1 MPHRPR
7 ASNLPETLRHPQR
20 TPRRERVAEQLREE
34 ISAIMLREM
43 KDPRVRLASIS
54 RVTVSADLRDARV
67 MVSAVG
73 EDRERHAVVD
83 AMRHAEGFVRA
94 QLGDRLENLRTIPHL
109 RFELDESIAY
119 SVRISAML
127 REVAEAHSE
136 TPPADEDDGTPS

>member
-1 MPHRPR
+1 MITMPHRSR
-7 ASNLPETLRHPQR
+7 TTRLPESLRHPQR

-34 ISAIMLREM
+34 ISALMMREM

-54 RVTVSADLRDARV
+54 SVTVSADLREARV

-73 EDRERHAVVD
+73 DDAERRGVVA

-94 QLGDRLENLRTIPHL
+94 QLGERLENLKFVPHL
-109 RFELDESIAY
+109 HFELDESIEY

-127 REVAEAHSE
+127 REIAESSAAESKDAGE
-136 TPPADEDDGTPS
+136 